1 MNKSV
6 ETDAEGGV
14 KTKGYTVKD
23 TFKGNVNFSNCEK
36 IQEDYG
42 LDYKVDISI
51 TTEYMEL
58 TKDDIIVYDKV
69 TYTVKGV
76 YIRDS
81 HTLIVG
87 AKCRA

>member
-36 IQEDYG
+36 LQEDYG
-42 LDYKVDISI
+42 LDYKIDISI
-51 TTEYMEL
+51 TTDYTEL
-58 TKDDIIVYDKV
+58 TKDDIIVYDQV
-69 TYTVKGV
+69 MYEVKGV

-87 AKCRA
+87 SKWRA